1 MMNKIVLFTK
11 NIIKTNFVL
20 FYIIISISLDF
31 VYADNYI
38 DTKQKSLDEID
49 SEIISLEKKL
59 RTEINSIESSE
70 QKINVIKAKLEKE
83 RIKISNNRYKKEE
96 KEKLLNE
103 ATFILDSLNEDLGQ
117 VENNKADVEN
127 LINKLNINKKTIDY
141 KIEVIND
148 SINVINQKMIKTSD
162 ELDVIKKK
170 TKSLIIETL
179 SLKPPSEVEF
189 MLESEN
195 WDMFIVNSS
204 LYELLI
210 ENQKIAFNDLANQ
223 YEKINQIRIKD
234 SLNKENLFLDSNRL
248 NSQLIDYNK
257 QLNNFINY
265 KQKLDDLIDEK
276 TALKNDLKDEYI
288 KIGLVLDSAKTK
300 ILVFEKDLNQLNKKN
315 ITSLEQQEKIKS
327 QIMIKEKA
335 RQSIRK
341 EILKLI
347 ETSKLFEGLEIQKLK
362 GKLPWPLDG
371 NVITKFGKR
380 TNPETK
386 VTIDYDL
393 IEIQPVMTKEEQ
405 IIYLSKQIDPN
416 NPNKSIVKKF
426 QKISMNLKNGDR
438 GYGVFGPQTT
448 KMWKKYNKMSLGAS
462 EQPIFSIYDGV
473 VESINFINPIVG
485 VVIIIRHDNDYF
497 SVYNGN
503 IEVLVMKGSKVKTN
517 QKIGTIKKQNILS
530 FQLWK
535 NNNPINP
542 ENWFIKK

>member
-20 FYIIISISLDF
+20 FYMIISISLDF

-117 VENNKADVEN
+117 VENNKADVES
-127 LINKLNINKKTIDY
+127 LIAKLNINKKTIDY
-141 KIEVIND
+141 RIEVIND

-276 TALKNDLKDEYI
+276 TTLTNDLKDEYI

>member
-83 RIKISNNRYKKEE
+83 RITISNNRYKKEE

-204 LYELLI
+204 LYQLLI

>member
-20 FYIIISISLDF
+20 FYIIIGISLDF

-393 IEIQPVMTKEEQ
+393 IEIQPIMNKEEQ

-416 NPNKSIVKKF
+416 NPNKSVVKKF

>member
-70 QKINVIKAKLEKE
+70 QKINVIKAKLETE

-141 KIEVIND
+141 KIKVIND
-148 SINVINQKMIKTSD
+148 SINIINQKMIKTSD

-265 KQKLDDLIDEK
+265 KQKLDGLIDEK

>member
-38 DTKQKSLDEID
+38 NTKQKSLDEID

-70 QKINVIKAKLEKE
+70 QKINVIKAKLETE

-141 KIEVIND
+141 KIKVIND
-148 SINVINQKMIKTSD
+148 SINIINQKMIKTSD

>member
-38 DTKQKSLDEID
+38 NTKQKSLDEID

-70 QKINVIKAKLEKE
+70 QKINVIKAKLETE

-179 SLKPPSEVEF
+179 SLKAPSEVEF

>member
-20 FYIIISISLDF
+20 FYMIISISLDF

-38 DTKQKSLDEID
+38 NTKQKSLDEID

-70 QKINVIKAKLEKE
+70 QKINVIKAKLETE

-265 KQKLDDLIDEK
+265 KQKLDGLIDEK

>member
-20 FYIIISISLDF
+20 FYIIIGISLDF

-127 LINKLNINKKTIDY
+127 LIAKLNINKKTIDY

-179 SLKPPSEVEF
+179 SLKAPSEVEF

-347 ETSKLFEGLEIQKLK
+347 ETSKLFEDLEIQKLK

>member
-141 KIEVIND
+141 KIKVIND
-148 SINVINQKMIKTSD
+148 SINIINQKMIKTSD

>member
-38 DTKQKSLDEID
+38 NTKQKSLDEID

-265 KQKLDDLIDEK
+265 KQKLDGLIDEK

>member
-38 DTKQKSLDEID
+38 NTKQKSLDEID

-70 QKINVIKAKLEKE
+70 QKINVIKAKLETE

>member
-20 FYIIISISLDF
+20 FYTIIGISLDF

-70 QKINVIKAKLEKE
+70 QKINVIKAKLETE

-141 KIEVIND
+141 KIKVIND
-148 SINVINQKMIKTSD
+148 SINIINQKMIKTSD

-204 LYELLI
+204 LYQLLI

-315 ITSLEQQEKIKS
+315 LTSLEQQEKIKS

>member
-38 DTKQKSLDEID
+38 NTKQKSLDEID

-70 QKINVIKAKLEKE
+70 QKINVIKAKLETE

-148 SINVINQKMIKTSD
+148 SINIINQKMIKTSD

>member
-59 RTEINSIESSE
+59 KTEINSIESSE

-127 LINKLNINKKTIDY
+127 LIAKLNINKKTIDY

-162 ELDVIKKK
+162 ELDVIKEK

-204 LYELLI
+204 LYQLLI
-210 ENQKIAFNDLANQ
+210 ENQKITFNDLANQ
-223 YEKINQIRIKD
+223 YEKINLIRIKD

-276 TALKNDLKDEYI
+276 TAFKNDLKDEYI
-288 KIGLVLDSAKTK
+288 KIGLVLDSVKTK

-327 QIMIKEKA
+327 QILIKEKA

-448 KMWKKYNKMSLGAS
+448 KMWKKYNKMSLGTS

>member
-49 SEIISLEKKL
+49 SEIISLEEKL

-141 KIEVIND
+141 KIKVIND
-148 SINVINQKMIKTSD
+148 SINIINQKMIKTSD

-204 LYELLI
+204 LYQLLI

-265 KQKLDDLIDEK
+265 KQKLDGLIDEK

>member
-38 DTKQKSLDEID
+38 NTKQKSLDEID

-148 SINVINQKMIKTSD
+148 SINIINQKMIKTSD

>member
-59 RTEINSIESSE
+59 KTEINSIESSE

-141 KIEVIND
+141 KIKVIND
-148 SINVINQKMIKTSD
+148 SINIINQKMIKTSD

-276 TALKNDLKDEYI
+276 TAFKNDLKDEYI

-416 NPNKSIVKKF
+416 NPNKSIVKRF
-426 QKISMNLKNGDR
+426 QKISMNLKNGDQ

>member
-1 MMNKIVLFTK
+1 M
-11 NIIKTNFVL
+11 
-20 FYIIISISLDF
+20 IISISLDF

-38 DTKQKSLDEID
+38 NTKQKSLDEID

-70 QKINVIKAKLEKE
+70 QKINVIKAKLETE

>member
-1 MMNKIVLFTK
+1 MMNKIVLFIK
-11 NIIKTNFVL
+11 NIIKTSFVL
-20 FYIIISISLDF
+20 CYIILSISLNQ
-31 VYADNYI
+31 VYAQNNI

-49 SEIISLEKKL
+49 SEIISLEQKLKK
-59 RTEINSIESSE
+59 EMNSSESSE
-70 QKINVIKAKLEKE
+70 QEINTIKAQLEKE
-83 RIKISNNRYKKEE
+83 RIKISDSRYKKEE
-96 KEKLLNE
+96 KEKLLNRV
-103 ATFILDSLNEDLGQ
+103 TFILDSLNEDLSK
-117 VENNKADVEN
+117 VENNKSDVEK
-127 LINKLNINKKTIDY
+127 LIDQLNANQKTINY
-141 KIEVIND
+141 KIKVIND
-148 SINVINQKMIKTSD
+148 SIGVINKKMIKTSG
-162 ELDVIKKK
+162 ELDVIKEK
-170 TKSLIIETL
+170 TKLLIIETL
-179 SLKPPSEVEF
+179 SLRPPSEVEF
-189 MLESEN
+189 ILESEN
-195 WDMFIVNSS
+195 WDMFIVNSN
-204 LYELLI
+204 LYQLLI
-210 ENQKIAFNDLANQ
+210 ENQKSTFDDLTNQ

-234 SLNKENLFLDSNRL
+234 SLNKENLFLDSNSL

-265 KQKLDDLIDEK
+265 KQKLDDLIEEK
-276 TALKNDLKDEYI
+276 TALTNDLKNEYI
-288 KIGLVLDSAKTK
+288 NIGLVLDSAKTK
-300 ILVFEKDLNQLNKKN
+300 ILDLEKDLNQLNKKN
-315 ITSLEQQEKIKS
+315 IISIEQQEKIKS
-327 QIMIKEKA
+327 QILIKQQA
-335 RQSIRK
+335 RLSIRN

-347 ETSKLFEGLEIQKLK
+347 ENSKIFEGLEIKKLK

-371 NVITKFGKR
+371 KVITKFGKR

-393 IEIQPVMTKEEQ
+393 IEIQPIMSKEEQ

-416 NPNKSIVKKF
+416 NPNKSVVKKF

-448 KMWKKYNKMSLGAS
+448 KMWKKYNKMSLSAS

-473 VESINFINPIVG
+473 VESVNFINPIVG

>member
-38 DTKQKSLDEID
+38 NTKQKSLDEID

-70 QKINVIKAKLEKE
+70 QKINVIKAKLETE

-141 KIEVIND
+141 KIKVIND

-204 LYELLI
+204 LYQLLI

>member
-38 DTKQKSLDEID
+38 NTKQKSLDEID

>member
-20 FYIIISISLDF
+20 FYMIISISLDF

-38 DTKQKSLDEID
+38 NTKQKSLDEID

-276 TALKNDLKDEYI
+276 TALKNDLKEEYI

>member
-70 QKINVIKAKLEKE
+70 QKINVIKAKLETE

>member
-20 FYIIISISLDF
+20 FYIIIGISLDF

-70 QKINVIKAKLEKE
+70 QKINVIKAKLETE

-127 LINKLNINKKTIDY
+127 LIAKLNINKKTIDY

-162 ELDVIKKK
+162 ELDIIKKK

-189 MLESEN
+189 ILESEN

-204 LYELLI
+204 LYQLLI
-210 ENQKIAFNDLANQ
+210 ENQKIAFNDLANK

-288 KIGLVLDSAKTK
+288 KIVLVLDSAKTK

-347 ETSKLFEGLEIQKLK
+347 ETSKLFEDLEIQKLK

>member
-38 DTKQKSLDEID
+38 NTKQKSLDEID

-276 TALKNDLKDEYI
+276 TALKNDLKEEYI

>member
-38 DTKQKSLDEID
+38 NTKQKSLDEID

-141 KIEVIND
+141 KIKVIND
-148 SINVINQKMIKTSD
+148 SINIINQKMIKTSD

>member
-20 FYIIISISLDF
+20 FYMIISISLDF

>member
-1 MMNKIVLFTK
+1 MNKIVLFTK

-20 FYIIISISLDF
+20 FYMIISISLDF

-38 DTKQKSLDEID
+38 NTKQKSLDEID

-70 QKINVIKAKLEKE
+70 QKINVIKAKLETE

>member
-1 MMNKIVLFTK
+1 MNKIVLFTK

-141 KIEVIND
+141 KIKVIND
-148 SINVINQKMIKTSD
+148 SINIINQKMIKTSD

>member
-38 DTKQKSLDEID
+38 NTKQKSLDEID

-127 LINKLNINKKTIDY
+127 LIAKLNINKKTIDY

-179 SLKPPSEVEF
+179 SLKSPSEVEF

-204 LYELLI
+204 LYQLLI

-300 ILVFEKDLNQLNKKN
+300 ILVFEKDLNHLNKKN

>member
-20 FYIIISISLDF
+20 FYMIISISLDF

-38 DTKQKSLDEID
+38 NTKQKSLDEID

-70 QKINVIKAKLEKE
+70 QKINVIKAKLETE

-162 ELDVIKKK
+162 ELNVIKKK

-265 KQKLDDLIDEK
+265 KQKLDGLIDEK

>member
-70 QKINVIKAKLEKE
+70 QKINVIKAKLETE

-141 KIEVIND
+141 KIKVIND
-148 SINVINQKMIKTSD
+148 SINIINQKMIKTSD

>member
-20 FYIIISISLDF
+20 FYMIISISLDF

-38 DTKQKSLDEID
+38 NTKQKSLDEID

-70 QKINVIKAKLEKE
+70 EKINVIKAKLEKE
-83 RIKISNNRYKKEE
+83 RITISNNRYKKEE

-248 NSQLIDYNK
+248 NSQLIDYNN

>member
-70 QKINVIKAKLEKE
+70 EKINVIKAKLEKE
-83 RIKISNNRYKKEE
+83 RITISNNRYKKEE

-141 KIEVIND
+141 KIKIIND
-148 SINVINQKMIKTSD
+148 SINIINQKMIKTSD

>member
-70 QKINVIKAKLEKE
+70 EKINVIKAKLEKE
-83 RIKISNNRYKKEE
+83 RITISNNRYKKEE

-141 KIEVIND
+141 KIKVIND
-148 SINVINQKMIKTSD
+148 SINIINQKMIKTSD

>member
-1 MMNKIVLFTK
+1 MMNKIALFTK

-20 FYIIISISLDF
+20 FFVIISISLDF
-31 VYADNYI
+31 IYADNYI

-59 RTEINSIESSE
+59 KTEINSIENSE
-70 QKINVIKAKLEKE
+70 EKINIIKAKLEKE
-83 RIKISNNRYKKEE
+83 RIKISNSRHKKDE

-103 ATFILDSLNEDLGQ
+103 ATFILDSLNEDLEQ

-127 LINKLNINKKTIDY
+127 LIAKLNISQKTLDY
-141 KIEVIND
+141 RIKVIND
-148 SINVINQKMIKTSD
+148 SINIINQKMIKTSD
-162 ELDVIKKK
+162 KLDVVKKK
-170 TKSLIIETL
+170 TKLLIIETL

-204 LYELLI
+204 LYKLLI

-234 SLNKENLFLDSNRL
+234 SLNKENLSSDSNRL

-276 TALKNDLKDEYI
+276 TALKNDLKNEYLN
-288 KIGLVLDSAKTK
+288 IGLVLDSAKTRV
-300 ILVFEKDLNQLNKKN
+300 LAFENDLNQLNKKN
-315 ITSLEQQEKIKS
+315 IISLEQQEKIKS
-327 QIMIKEKA
+327 QILIKEQA

-371 NVITKFGKR
+371 KVITKFGKR

-393 IEIQPVMTKEEQ
+393 IEIQPIMNKEEQ

-416 NPNKSIVKKF
+416 NPNKSVVKKF

-448 KMWKKYNKMSLGAS
+448 KMWKKYSKMSLGLS

-503 IEVLVMKGSKVKTN
+503 IEALVMKGSKVKTN